1 MCQIFGLNSAR
12 PVAPHE
18 PLRGFLCRGGGTGDH
33 KDGWGIA
40 YYADGTHHLNVQKT
54 SAFNC
59 SRAQAFLGRSIR
71 TRNLIAHVRKATF
84 GSVELV
90 NSHPFSRKLWGYD
103 WVFAHNADL
112 HDFRPQVDPRFRP
125 NGETDSEA
133 AFGLLLTELVAA
145 FGDTR
150 PELDELAREIRRV
163 AADISAHGTFNFL
176 LTVGDVMFAH
186 GSTNLHWT
194 QQIDEPRPRRA
205 RLVDCDQWLDDTVY
219 AGAPLVMV
227 ATQPITDGHDWHRF
241 GKNELAIFVGGS
253 PHVEESDV
261 ALMDGYDLLQTTP
274 RLTQPGS
281 TGSDARIHPN

>member
-12 PVAPHE
+12 PVAPQE

-40 YYADGTHHLNVQKT
+40 YYADGSHHLNVQKT

-59 SRAQAFLGRSIR
+59 LKARAFLGQDIL

-84 GSVELV
+84 GPVELV

-103 WVFAHNADL
+103 WVFAHNGDL
-112 HDFRPQVDPRFRP
+112 HDFQPKVDAPFKP

-133 AFGLLLTELVAA
+133 AFGLLLSELVAT

-150 PELDELAREIRRV
+150 PGLDALAGEIRRV
-163 AADISAHGTFNFL
+163 AADIATHGTFNFL
-176 LTVGDVMFAH
+176 LTIGDVMFAH
-186 GSTNLHWT
+186 GSTDLYWT
-194 QQIDEPRPRRA
+194 QQTGEPRRA

-219 AGAPLVMV
+219 AGGPLIMV

-241 GKNELAIFVGGS
+241 EKNELGIFVGGTR
-253 PHVEESDV
+253 HDEESDV
-261 ALMDGYDLLQTTP
+261 ALLDGYDLLQTSP
-274 RLTQPGS
+274 RLTQSGS
-281 TGSDARIHPN
+281 TGSDARIYPN